1 MITHLFSL
9 VLNLLRIAV
18 VVILELT
25 QYSIVPLVHLLW
37 TSDVLHYH
45 ILQDTN
51 NMSILSLSVMEL
63 KITLVNIIV
72 IYVKKNETQSIGFT
86 TVRIAV
92 ILLIQNVLLENTQI
106 TSLEVLTNLI
116 VTHTLFLSL
125 RKLRTTLDVTNVM
138 ILVKS

>member
-1 MITHLFSL
+1 MITDLFSL
-9 VLNLLRIAV
+9 VVNLLRIAV

-25 QYSIVPLVHLLW
+25 QYSVVPLVHLLW
-37 TSDVLHYH
+37 TSNVLHYH

-51 NMSILSLSVMEL
+51 NMSIPSLSVIKL

-72 IYVKKNETQSIGFT
+72 IFVKKNETQRIGFT

-92 ILLIQNVLLENTQI
+92 ILLIQNVLLGNTQI
-106 TSLEVLTNLI
+106 TSLEELTNLT
-116 VTHTLFLSL
+116 VTHTLLLSL
-125 RKLRTTLDVTNVM
+125 RKLKTTLNVTNVM

>member
-1 MITHLFSL
+1 MITDLFSL
-9 VLNLLRIAV
+9 VVNLLRIAI

-25 QYSIVPLVHLLW
+25 QYSVVPLVHLLW
-37 TSDVLHYH
+37 TSNVLHYY

-51 NMSILSLSVMEL
+51 NMSIPSLSVIEL

-72 IYVKKNETQSIGFT
+72 IFVKKNETQRIGFT

-92 ILLIQNVLLENTQI
+92 ILLIQNVLLGNTQI
-106 TSLEVLTNLI
+106 TSLEVLTNLT
-116 VTHTLFLSL
+116 VTHTLLLSL
-125 RKLRTTLDVTNVM
+125 RKLKTALDVTNVM

>member
-1 MITHLFSL
+1 M
-9 VLNLLRIAV
+9 
-18 VVILELT
+18 
-25 QYSIVPLVHLLW
+25 
-37 TSDVLHYH
+37 
-45 ILQDTN
+45 
-51 NMSILSLSVMEL
+51 LSVIEL
-63 KITLVNIIV
+63 RITLVNIIV

-106 TSLEVLTNLI
+106 TSLEVLTNLT

>member
-1 MITHLFSL
+1 MITDLFSL
-9 VLNLLRIAV
+9 GLNLLRIVV
-18 VVILELT
+18 VVILELI
-25 QYSIVPLVHLLW
+25 QYSVVPLVHLLW

-51 NMSILSLSVMEL
+51 NMSIPLLSVIEL

-86 TVRIAV
+86 IVRVAV
-92 ILLIQNVLLENTQI
+92 ILLIQNVSLGNTQI
-106 TSLEVLTNLI
+106 TSLEVLTHLT
-116 VTHTLFLSL
+116 VTHTLLLSL
-125 RKLRTTLDVTNVM
+125 RKLKTTLDVTNVM

>member
-1 MITHLFSL
+1 MITDLLSL

-25 QYSIVPLVHLLW
+25 QYFVVPLVHLLW
-37 TSDVLHYH
+37 TLDVLHYH

-51 NMSILSLSVMEL
+51 NINIPSLSVIEL

-72 IYVKKNETQSIGFT
+72 IFVKKNGTQIIGFT
-86 TVRIAV
+86 TARIAV
-92 ILLIQNVLLENTQI
+92 ILLIQNVLLGNTQI
-106 TSLEVLTNLI
+106 TSLEVLTNLT
-116 VTHTLFLSL
+116 VTHTLLLSL
-125 RKLRTTLDVTNVM
+125 KKLKTTLDVTNVT

>member
-1 MITHLFSL
+1 MITDLFTL
-9 VLNLLRIAV
+9 VLYLFRIAI

-25 QYSIVPLVHLLW
+25 QYSVVPLVHLLW

-51 NMSILSLSVMEL
+51 NISILSLSVIEL

-86 TVRIAV
+86 TVRIVV

-106 TSLEVLTNLI
+106 TSLEVLTHLT
-116 VTHTLFLSL
+116 VTHTL
-125 RKLRTTLDVTNVM
+125 
-138 ILVKS
+138 